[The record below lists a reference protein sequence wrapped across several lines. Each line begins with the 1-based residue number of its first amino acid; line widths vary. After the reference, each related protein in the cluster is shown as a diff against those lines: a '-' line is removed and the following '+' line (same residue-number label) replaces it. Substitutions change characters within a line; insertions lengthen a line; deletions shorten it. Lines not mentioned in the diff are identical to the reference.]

1 MPGQE
6 VHGVLAVCPHA
17 SHHAPF
23 QVGSA
28 IADVLFGDVN
38 PSARLPIT
46 MPNGENDQLFTPSQ
60 YLHQPLPVTSS
71 YPYGF
76 CLTPHRRWP
85 GVPLGNPDS
94 TSTYRP
100 VLLPRFRIDC

>member
-1 MPGQE
+1 
-6 VHGVLAVCPHA
+6 VAAALL
-17 SHHAPF
+17 SHTARHAPF

-46 MPNGENDQLFTPSQ
+46 MPNGENDQQFSPSQ
-60 YLHQPLPVTSS
+60 YVQAPVPVTSS
-71 YPYGF
+71 SFSGF
-76 CLTPHRRWP
+76 CLTLRCRWP

-94 TSTYRP
+94 TSTYRRA
-100 VLLPRFRIDC
+100 LLPCFCNTS